1 MRRDWLETGQA
12 LQRMRVCEGPN
23 GLLVPSD
30 ATPQKSFGFKGSHN
44 PHPPNSELRTSLKIS
59 FKQGSR
65 LR

>member
-1 MRRDWLETGQA
+1 MKPAKRSSAYACVKGQ
-12 LQRMRVCEGPN
+12 R
-23 GLLVPSD
+23 LLVPSN
-30 ATPQKSFGFKGSHN
+30 ATPQRSFGFKGSHN